1 MRDSMFNRPDVL
13 ALTTGLVL
21 DLYAGAGLIG
31 LEALSN
37 GAERVDFV
45 ERNRRVCEVVRRN
58 VATVGCEDRS
68 RVLCRPV
75 EQVLDR
81 LEPPYDLCFADPPYD
96 VDATKT
102 LQSLFGPIAEGM
114 AVLQDDGV
122 LLWRY
127 LRSQPGPERLGG
139 LARVEE
145 RRYGDGVLGTYRV
158 AFSGVEAR

>member
-1 MRDSMFNRPDVL
+1 MFNRPDVL
-13 ALTTGLVL
+13 ALTTGRVL

-31 LEALSN
+31 VEALSN
-37 GAERVDFV
+37 GAQRVDFV
-45 ERNRRVCEVVRRN
+45 ERNRAACEVVRRN
-58 VATVGCEDRS
+58 VATMGCEDRS
-68 RVLCRPV
+68 RILCVPV
-75 EQVLDR
+75 EEARSR

-96 VDATKT
+96 VDATET
-102 LQSLFGPIAEGM
+102 LERLLGPISEGM
-114 AVLQDDGV
+114 AVLQDEGL

-158 AFSGVEAR
+158 ESSGAEAD